1 MKDLVAL
8 FTSQLAE
15 AINIGKNASLSSCDK
30 EIKNVVITGLGGS
43 GIGGKI
49 VGQLVANDIPV
60 PVTINNDYHLPNF
73 VNENTLV
80 IASSFSGNTEE
91 TLAALAIA
99 KNKGAEIACITSG
112 GKVLEIAKSNNY
124 NHIILPFGKSPR
136 AMLTYS
142 LTQQFFL
149 LNHYNLI
156 GNDFISQ
163 IRNAIELLNTE
174 IENIKN
180 EAKNIADSIFNKTTV
195 IYSEANFEG
204 VAIRFRQQLNENAK
218 VLCWHNVLPEMNHN
232 ELVGWAGGNE
242 EKAVIVLRNETDYY
256 RTQTRMDIQKTV
268 IEKHTSTYIECYSKG
283 NSNTAR
289 ALYFILLGDWVSV
302 YLSELRNVDN
312 IEVKII
318 DHLKSELAK
327 DV

>member
-1 MKDLVAL
+1 MKELVAL
-8 FTSQLAE
+8 FPSQLTE
-15 AINIGKNASLSSCDK
+15 ALNIGKNASLSSCGK
-30 EIKNVVITGLGGS
+30 EIRNVVITGLGGS

-49 VGQLVANDIPV
+49 VSQLVANDISIPV
-60 PVTINNDYHLPNF
+60 IINNDYHLPNF

-91 TLAALAIA
+91 TLAALSKAQE
-99 KNKGAEIACITSG
+99 KGAEIACITSG
-112 GKVLEIAKSNNY
+112 GKMLDIAISNNY
-124 NHIILPFGKSPR
+124 NHIIIPLGKSPR
-136 AMLTYS
+136 AMLSYS

-156 GNDFISQ
+156 ENDFIQ
-163 IRNAIELLNTE
+163 KIQTAIELLNAE
-174 IENIKN
+174 IENIKT
-180 EAKNIADSIFNKTTV
+180 EAKNITDSILNKTAV
-195 IYSEANFEG
+195 IYSEANIEG

-218 VLCWHNVLPEMNHN
+218 VLCWHHVLPEMNHN

-242 EKAVIVLRNETDYY
+242 EKAVIVLRNETDYS
-256 RTQTRMDIQKTV
+256 RTQTRMNIQKSV
-268 IEKHTSTYIECYSKG
+268 IGKYTSTYIECYSKG
-283 NSNTAR
+283 NSNIER

-312 IEVKII
+312 IEVKVI

-327 DV
+327 DI